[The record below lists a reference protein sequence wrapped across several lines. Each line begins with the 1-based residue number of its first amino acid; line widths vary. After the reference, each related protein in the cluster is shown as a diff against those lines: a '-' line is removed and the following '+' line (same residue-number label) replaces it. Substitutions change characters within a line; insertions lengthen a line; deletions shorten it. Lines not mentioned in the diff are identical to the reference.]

1 MINGEVMIA
10 NSIARPVDTRKD
22 EILAF
27 TLKVVLAVAL
37 VLLVAVI
44 AQASNGGAGNAL
56 QEFNTWLE
64 SEIGGSIGTAIGLVS
79 FLLGLITSIAMQRF
93 MPVLWGIFIGL
104 ILGVGLTVVTNATSY
119 GMPVLGATVGG

>member
-1 MINGEVMIA
+1 
-10 NSIARPVDTRKD
+10 
-22 EILAF
+22 LAF

-79 FLLGLITSIAMQRF
+79 FLLGLITSIAMRGF